1 MSTPN
6 NLQRFVTAQET
17 SWQNALAEI
26 QQGRKQGHWM
36 WFIFPQI
43 QGLGFS
49 STSVLYAIKSKREAE
64 DFLNHPVLGSRL
76 VQISNEL
83 LKLETNDALKIF
95 GSPDDQKLR
104 SSMTL
109 FSSLGNAGQVFQLVL
124 NKFFDGKKDAITITL
139 MDNNKF

>member
-1 MSTPN
+1 MATPN

-17 SWQNALAEI
+17 TWQNALTEI
-26 QQGRKQGHWM
+26 QQGRKRSHWM

-49 STSVLYAIKSKREAE
+49 STSIFYAIKNKREAQ
-64 DFLNHPVLGSRL
+64 DFLKHPVLGSRL
-76 VQISNEL
+76 IQISNEL
-83 LKLETNDALKIF
+83 LNLKTKDALDVF

-109 FSSLGNAGQVFQLVL
+109 FSSLGNADEVFKLVL
-124 NKFFDGKKDAITITL
+124 DKFFDGKKDAITLTL

>member
-1 MSTPN
+1 MATPN
-6 NLQRFVTAQET
+6 SIQRFVTAQET
-17 SWQNALAEI
+17 TWQNALTEI
-26 QQGRKQGHWM
+26 QQGRKRSHWM
-36 WFIFPQI
+36 WFIFPQV

-49 STSVLYAIKSKREAE
+49 STSVFYAIKNKREAE

-76 VQISNEL
+76 IEISNEL

-109 FSSLGNAGQVFQLVL
+109 FSSLDNADQVFKLVL
-124 NKFFDGKKDAITITL
+124 DKFFDGKKDAITLTL